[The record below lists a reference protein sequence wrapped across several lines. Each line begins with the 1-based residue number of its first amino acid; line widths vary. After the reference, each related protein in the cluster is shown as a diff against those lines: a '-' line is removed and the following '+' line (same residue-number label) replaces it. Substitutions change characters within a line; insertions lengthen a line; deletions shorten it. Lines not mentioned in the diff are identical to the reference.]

1 MSPPVAAT
9 AAIYV
14 PASIWS
20 GMIEY
25 VTPCKCST
33 PRILMTSVPAPLMF
47 APIEFRKFARST
59 TCGSRAAFS
68 MTVSPFAFTD
78 ARMMFIVAPTVT
90 MSR

>member
-1 MSPPVAAT
+1 
-9 AAIYV
+9 
-14 PASIWS
+14 
-20 GMIEY
+20 
-25 VTPCKCST
+25 
-33 PRILMTSVPAPLMF
+33 MTSVPAPLIF

-68 MTVSPFAFTD
+68 MTVSPFAFTA